1 MSDQEAPPVMATSD
15 IKIVVDPN
23 CTEIFVDGVIGAT
36 VRDGIVR
43 MNLVN
48 MRSTPDG
55 QGQEHAVVGRLILS
69 RSAVRNLHNALGQ
82 VMEGLF
88 RRGDRGPTPKPDA
101 PTPDAPTPDAARSDA
116 AKPGATKPGAT
127 KPGAAKK

>member
-1 MSDQEAPPVMATSD
+1 MSDRDAPAAAD
-15 IKIVVDPN
+15 IKIVVDPD
-23 CTEIFVDGVIGAT
+23 CAEIFVDGVIGAT

-88 RRGDRGPTPKPDA
+88 RRGDRDP
-101 PTPDAPTPDAARSDA
+101 A
-116 AKPGATKPGAT
+116 AKSEPPRE
-127 KPGAAKK
+127 

>member
-1 MSDQEAPPVMATSD
+1 MSDQEAPPTIAASD

-48 MRSTPDG
+48 MRSTADG
-55 QGQEHAVVGRLILS
+55 QAQEHAVVGRLILS

-88 RRGDRGPTPKPDA
+88 RRGDRGPAQKT
-101 PTPDAPTPDAARSDA
+101 DA
-116 AKPGATKPGAT
+116 AKPEAG
-127 KPGAAKK
+127 KPGAAKG

>member
-1 MSDQEAPPVMATSD
+1 MSDQERPAPAPSD
-15 IKIVVDPN
+15 IKIVVDPQ
-23 CTEIFVDGVIGAT
+23 CAEIFVDGVIGAT

-48 MRSTPDG
+48 MRASADG

-88 RRGDRGPTPKPDA
+88 RRGDRPAGQ
-101 PTPDAPTPDAARSDA
+101 
-116 AKPGATKPGAT
+116 KPGPANE
-127 KPGAAKK
+127 

>member
-1 MSDQEAPPVMATSD
+1 MNDQERPAGVPSD
-15 IKIVVDPN
+15 IRIVVDPD

-48 MRSTPDG
+48 MRSTPNG
-55 QGQEHAVVGRLILS
+55 LGQEHAVVGRLILS

-82 VMEGLF
+82 VMQGLF
-88 RRGDRGPTPKPDA
+88 RREDRA
-101 PTPDAPTPDAARSDA
+101 PAPEPEAD
-116 AKPGATKPGAT
+116 PE
-127 KPGAAKK
+127 

>member
-1 MSDQEAPPVMATSD
+1 MSDQERPTGIPSD
-15 IKIVVDPN
+15 IRIVVDPQ

-55 QGQEHAVVGRLILS
+55 QHQEHAVVGRLILS

-82 VMEGLF
+82 VMAGLF
-88 RRGDRGPTPKPDA
+88 RREDRGTPPPAPD
-101 PTPDAPTPDAARSDA
+101 T
-116 AKPGATKPGAT
+116 AKD
-127 KPGAAKK
+127 

>member
-1 MSDQEAPPVMATSD
+1 MSDREAPAAAAD
-15 IKIVVDPN
+15 IKIVVDPD
-23 CTEIFVDGVIGAT
+23 CAEIFVDGVIGAT

-88 RRGDRGPTPKPDA
+88 RRGDRGP
-101 PTPDAPTPDAARSDA
+101 A
-116 AKPGATKPGAT
+116 AKSEPPQE
-127 KPGAAKK
+127 